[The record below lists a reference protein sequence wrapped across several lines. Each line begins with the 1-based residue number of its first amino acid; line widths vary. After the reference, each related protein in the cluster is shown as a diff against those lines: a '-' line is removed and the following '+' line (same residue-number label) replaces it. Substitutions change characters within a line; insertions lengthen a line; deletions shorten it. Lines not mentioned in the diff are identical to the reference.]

1 MIKVHQPRLKEVNIA
16 NYMKNRTKNSRNII
30 DEVLDG
36 EMSEG
41 ALIALLSDNTGMFTE
56 KSRFND
62 ADSSDLTEPP
72 AIKVRRHQLTE
83 SGGLCAF

>member
-1 MIKVHQPRLKEVNIA
+1 ML
-16 NYMKNRTKNSRNII
+16 NRATNSRNII
-30 DEVLDG
+30 EVVLDG

-41 ALIALLSDNTGMFTE
+41 VLIVLLSDNTGMFTK
-56 KSRFND
+56 KSRFHD
-62 ADSSDLTEPP
+62 ADTSDLTEPP